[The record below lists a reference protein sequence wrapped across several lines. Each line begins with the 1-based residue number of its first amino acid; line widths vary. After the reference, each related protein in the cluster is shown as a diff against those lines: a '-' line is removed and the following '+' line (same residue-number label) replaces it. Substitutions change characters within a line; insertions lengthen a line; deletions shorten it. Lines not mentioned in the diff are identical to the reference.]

1 MNNTFPLQQTPLTGN
16 LDSESITRQYK
27 LNLMTRF
34 MEIKSLNP
42 KVTQIEIAK
51 ELGYPTSS
59 LHDTHDINMLSPYRN
74 TPISHKRKQ
83 KNSNQEHDLQRHQM
97 TSNDPKEPQLTSN
110 DAEVKHVKSKNR
122 LKSGGEI
129 EINQEFLH
137 EILHKNN
144 L

>member
-1 MNNTFPLQQTPLTGN
+1 MTNTFSLQQTSLTGN
-16 LDSESITRQYK
+16 LDKKSITRQYK

-42 KVTQIEIAK
+42 KVTQFEIAK
-51 ELGYPTSS
+51 ELGYPTSN
-59 LHDTHDINMLSPYRN
+59 LHDTHDINMRSPFRN
-74 TPISHKRKQ
+74 TPSSHKRKQ
-83 KNSNQEHDLQRHQM
+83 KISNREHDLQRHQM
-97 TSNDPKEPQLTSN
+97 TSNDLKEPQLTSN

-122 LKSGGEI
+122 LKSGGNI
-129 EINQEFLH
+129 EINQEYLH